1 MTTDEN
7 VIRLDDVTVSFGEQ
21 AILRGITFDVARG
34 STVAIIGESGCGKSV
49 TLKTIV
55 GLILP
60 NRGSVSVNGSDVAKL
75 SESQRIAMRLKV
87 GFLFQ
92 GAALF
97 DSMNVGDNVAFG
109 LRAQRRL
116 DEKQI
121 RERVEERVREVGLSE
136 SVLEKMPAELSG
148 GMRKR
153 VGLAR
158 ALALDPDVML
168 YDEPTTG
175 LDPLMSDVINDLILQ
190 TRRKRPLTS
199 IVVSHDMKTV
209 MKVADRVVMFYPL
222 SRLSP
227 TDPQVIYDGPPSG
240 LSTSEDVRVRSF
252 VEGDAH
258 IGETSTGESKSGSGS
273 HRLSGTQPKV

>member
-1 MTTDEN
+1 MTTDDT
-7 VIRLDDVTVSFGEQ
+7 VIRLNDVTVSFGEQ
-21 AILRGITFDVARG
+21 SILRGITFDVARG

-49 TLKTIV
+49 TLKTVV

-60 NRGSVSVNGSDVAKL
+60 DRGSVSVNGSDVARL

-109 LRAQRRL
+109 LRAQRKL

-190 TRRKRPLTS
+190 TRRKRPITS

-222 SRLSP
+222 SQLSA

-240 LSTSEDVRVRSF
+240 LLTHDDVRVRSF

-258 IGETSTGESKSGSGS
+258 IGENESGSGY